1 MLLKTGKPL
10 PRNKQN
16 LFFLLCI
23 GSLLPSHTTVKADHP
38 KLTAEKL
45 FDAEHLVDIQIE
57 LPEKDWN
64 ALRQQTRS
72 FALSLGKKPAE
83 RSYEYFKGH
92 ITIDGVRIKNVGI
105 RKKGFLGS
113 LNTRRPSLKIKFR
126 EFRKQKPVKGI
137 DRLTLNNNQQDRSL
151 ASQYLCYRFF
161 NETETIASRCNHAK
175 VTVNGQYLGIYSNV
189 ESVRPPFLKT
199 RFDSSSGD
207 LYEGTVADLF
217 PDSIQRFESKTK
229 GTSLEPLEHLAGML
243 DKHPLDMQ
251 EIEAVLDVSAFVKFW
266 ATESLIGFWDGYTNN
281 QNNYFVYKNPRNSK
295 LYFMPWG
302 LDSALTS
309 MMPLPPFFIK
319 TKSVHSKS
327 VLANRLYR
335 NPDIQQQYRETLLML
350 LDKHWNEKR
359 LLADLDRLEVRLKDH
374 LHSSQK
380 DFPRK
385 LNSVRRFISGRR
397 KVIQKE
403 LSQWPVT
410 LTEGPRGPIYFKSL
424 GQVAVTF
431 STQWYQKTP
440 ESPFTTGTLELKF
453 SMNGEKV
460 RFKEKELGIYVTP
473 ENKSDSKSDPSIV
486 IIGRREPDDKQLTLS
501 VSLPASEFRTTKK
514 KRIIVEGNYVEGTKR
529 KGLLGFIFR
538 PKTRVLAGF
547 GQFKEASRQPGASVS
562 GTLELH
568 IMEMKGGKPR

>member
-10 PRNKQN
+10 QRNKQN

-23 GSLLPSHTTVKADHP
+23 GFLLPLHTSVTADHP

-45 FDAEHLVDIQIE
+45 FDSEHLVDIQIE

-72 FALSLGKKPAE
+72 IALSLGKKPAE
-83 RSYEYFKGH
+83 RPYTYFKGH

-113 LNTRRPSLKIKFR
+113 LNATRPSLKIKFR
-126 EFRKQKPVKGI
+126 EFRKQNPVKGI

-189 ESVRPPFLKT
+189 ESVRSPFLKT
-199 RFDSSSGD
+199 RFGSSSGD
-207 LYEGTVADLF
+207 LYEGTLADLF
-217 PDSIQRFESKTK
+217 PDSIQRFEPKTK
-229 GTSLEPLEHLAGML
+229 ATSLQPLEHLAGIL
-243 DKHPLDMQ
+243 DKHPLDIH
-251 EIEAVLDVSAFVKFW
+251 EIESALDVSAFIRFW

-281 QNNYFVYKNPRNSK
+281 QNNYFVYRNPRNSK

-335 NPDIQQQYRETLLML
+335 APNIQQHYRETLLML
-350 LDKHWNEKR
+350 LEKHWNEKR
-359 LLADLDRLEVRLKDH
+359 LLAELDRLEVRLKNH
-374 LHSSQK
+374 LHSSQN

-397 KVIQKE
+397 RVIQKE

-410 LTEGPRGPIYFKSL
+410 LTEGPRGPIYFKSI
-424 GQVAVTF
+424 GKASATF
-431 STQWYQKTP
+431 STRWYQKTP
-440 ESPFTTGTLELKF
+440 ETPFRTGTLELQF
-453 SMNGEKV
+453 SMNGEMV
-460 RFKEKELGIYVTP
+460 RFKENELGIYAVR
-473 ENKSDSKSDPSIV
+473 EKESDSRSDPSIV
-486 IIGRREPDDKQLTLS
+486 ITGRRASDDKQLILS

-514 KRIIVEGNYVEGTKR
+514 KRVIVEGNYVEGKKR
-529 KGLLGFIFR
+529 EGLLGFIFR
-538 PKTRVLAGF
+538 PKARTLVGF
-547 GQFKEASRQPGASVS
+547 GQFTEASMRSEAPVS

>member
-1 MLLKTGKPL
+1 MLLKTGQPFQ
-10 PRNKQN
+10 RNKQN
-16 LFFLLCI
+16 LLFLLCI
-23 GSLLPSHTTVKADHP
+23 GSLLPSLTSVKADHP

-161 NETETIASRCNHAK
+161 NETETVASRCNHAK

-251 EIEAVLDVSAFVKFW
+251 EIEAVLDL
-266 ATESLIGFWDGYTNN
+266 SLI
-281 QNNYFVYKNPRNSK
+281 
-295 LYFMPWG
+295 
-302 LDSALTS
+302 
-309 MMPLPPFFIK
+309 
-319 TKSVHSKS
+319 
-327 VLANRLYR
+327 
-335 NPDIQQQYRETLLML
+335 
-350 LDKHWNEKR
+350 
-359 LLADLDRLEVRLKDH
+359 
-374 LHSSQK
+374 
-380 DFPRK
+380 
-385 LNSVRRFISGRR
+385 
-397 KVIQKE
+397 
-403 LSQWPVT
+403 
-410 LTEGPRGPIYFKSL
+410 
-424 GQVAVTF
+424 
-431 STQWYQKTP
+431 
-440 ESPFTTGTLELKF
+440 
-453 SMNGEKV
+453 
-460 RFKEKELGIYVTP
+460 
-473 ENKSDSKSDPSIV
+473 
-486 IIGRREPDDKQLTLS
+486 
-501 VSLPASEFRTTKK
+501 
-514 KRIIVEGNYVEGTKR
+514 
-529 KGLLGFIFR
+529 
-538 PKTRVLAGF
+538 
-547 GQFKEASRQPGASVS
+547 
-562 GTLELH
+562 H
-568 IMEMKGGKPR
+568 I